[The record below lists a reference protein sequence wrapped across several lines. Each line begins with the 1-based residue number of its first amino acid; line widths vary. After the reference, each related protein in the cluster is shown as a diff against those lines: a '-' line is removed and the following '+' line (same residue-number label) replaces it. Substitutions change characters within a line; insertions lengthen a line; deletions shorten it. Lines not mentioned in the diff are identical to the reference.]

1 MSAERQ
7 DQERKDVTEDL
18 ELSEDEAGGVKG
30 GTIPIEGGDTGSSY
44 TLSSKKKKKKKKQ
57 QIGPYQGKH

>member
-1 MSAERQ
+1 MSAERK

-18 ELSEDEAGGVKG
+18 ELSDDEAGGVKG
-30 GTIPIEGGDTGSSY
+30 GLFPIEPADTGSSY
-44 TLSSKKKKKKKKQ
+44 TLSSKKKKKKKQQ